1 MTRTQKKITL
11 AGTTRPLETTVAL
24 VAHYS
29 KGSYYI
35 FENNDTWYIGLGTYA
50 SLIFD
55 AQGRTATRTSSDGQ
69 SESTA
74 ITGSPTDLIRD
85 FVSKYSSH
93 GKIFGHVG
101 FNYSARCS
109 GQAFEPGQWPMLS
122 LIVPSVQVTIDRSKV
137 TVTGGDDEDIRRAT
151 EQIKRMLEA
160 ELAEDI
166 ALPSPVPGKINLNV
180 DAKTYQTRVAN
191 AIADISEAKYTKAI
205 PSRKVPLDF
214 RVDMLATLL
223 HGRRANN
230 PARTFSFNHNG
241 IQATGFSPEVLLSIN
256 GEDAYTEALA
266 GTQLSNSAKAS
277 LDPFDNKLHND
288 TKEVAEHVIA
298 IKGSIRR
305 LSKLCGPDSI
315 AIKDFMKVMPRGSVQ
330 HLHSHVCGHLK
341 PGCDGWDALPG
352 LIANIT
358 VPGLPGDGN
367 SDAMKS
373 FEPDPRD
380 LYCGAVLMLD
390 DSSKLFD
397 ATLVLRTVFQDETR
411 QWLQAGAGVTI
422 NSNPEREYA
431 ETCEKLGSVAPF
443 VVPAS
448 TQV

>member
-1 MTRTQKKITL
+1 MTRTQKQITL
-11 AGTTRPLETTVAL
+11 ARATRPLETTVAL

-35 FENNDTWYIGLGTYA
+35 FENNEIWYIGLGTHS
-50 SLIFD
+50 SLTFD
-55 AQGRTATRTSSDGQ
+55 AQGQTATTTGSDGQ

-74 ITGSPTDLIRD
+74 VTGSPTDLIRE
-85 FVSKYSSH
+85 FVSEYSSH
-93 GKIFGHVG
+93 GKIFGQVG

-109 GQAFEPGQWPMLS
+109 GQAFESGQWPMLN
-122 LIVPSVQVTIDRSKV
+122 LIVPSVGVIIERSKV
-137 TVTGGDDEDIRRAT
+137 TITGDDDEDIRRVSEKT
-151 EQIKRMLEA
+151 ESILEA

-166 ALPSPVPGKINLNV
+166 ALSSPVEGKINLNV
-180 DAKTYQTRVAN
+180 DAQTYQTRVAN

-256 GEDAYTEALA
+256 GDKAYTEALA
-266 GTQLSNSAKAS
+266 GTQLSDSAKAS
-277 LDPFDNKLHND
+277 LDPFNNKLHD
-288 TKEVAEHVIA
+288 DIKEVAEHVIA

-305 LSKLCGPDSI
+305 LSKLCEPESI

-330 HLHSHVCGHLK
+330 HLHSHVCGSLK

-358 VPGLPGDGN
+358 VPGLPGEGN

-390 DSSKLFD
+390 EGSKLFD
-397 ATLVLRTVFQDETR
+397 ATLVLRTVFQDESR

-422 NSNPEREYA
+422 NSKPEREYA

-448 TQV
+448 NQI

>member
-1 MTRTQKKITL
+1 MTRTQKQITL
-11 AGTTRPLETTVAL
+11 ARATRPLETTVAL

-35 FENNDTWYIGLGTYA
+35 FENNEIWYIGLGIYA
-50 SLIFD
+50 SLTFD
-55 AQGRTATRTSSDGQ
+55 AQGQTATMTGSDGQ

-74 ITGSPTDLIRD
+74 ITGSTTDLTRE
-85 FVSKYSSH
+85 FVSEYSSH
-93 GKIFGHVG
+93 GKIFGQVG
-101 FNYSARCS
+101 SNYSARCS
-109 GQAFEPGQWPMLS
+109 GQAFESGQWPMLNI
-122 LIVPSVQVTIDRSKV
+122 IVPSVGVIIERNKVTI
-137 TVTGGDDEDIRRAT
+137 TGDDDEDILQVS
-151 EQIKRMLEA
+151 EKIESVLEA

-166 ALPSPVPGKINLNV
+166 ALSSPVEGKINLNV
-180 DAKTYQTRVAN
+180 DAQTYQTRVAN
-191 AIADISEAKYTKAI
+191 AIADNSEAKYTKAI
-205 PSRKVPLDF
+205 PSRKVPIDF
-214 RVDMLATLL
+214 RVNMLATLL

-256 GEDAYTEALA
+256 GDKAYTEALA
-266 GTQLSNSAKAS
+266 GTQLSHLAKAS
-277 LDPFDNKLHND
+277 LDPFNNKLHD
-288 TKEVAEHVIA
+288 DIKEVAEHVIA

-305 LSKLCGPDSI
+305 LSKLCELESI

-330 HLHSHVCGHLK
+330 HLYSHVCGNLK
-341 PGCDGWDALPG
+341 PGCDGRDALPG

-367 SDAMKS
+367 SDAMNS
-373 FEPDPRD
+373 FESDPRD
-380 LYCGAVLMLD
+380 LYCGA
-390 DSSKLFD
+390 
-397 ATLVLRTVFQDETR
+397 DESR

-422 NSNPEREYA
+422 NSKPEREYD

-448 TQV
+448 NRI